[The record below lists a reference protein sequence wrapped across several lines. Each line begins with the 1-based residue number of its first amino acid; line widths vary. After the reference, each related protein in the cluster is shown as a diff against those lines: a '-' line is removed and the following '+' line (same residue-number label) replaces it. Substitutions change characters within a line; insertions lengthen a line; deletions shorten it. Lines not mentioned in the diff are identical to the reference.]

1 MFGEEEVY
9 FMLLLTKSILSIMV
23 GFIIAVILGLLLIP
37 ILKRINFGQ
46 RISEYV
52 GESHRKKEGTPTMGG
67 IIFIIPTILAIL
79 FLVIDGRLEMTYNLL
94 IIMVVFVL
102 YAFIGFLDD
111 FLSLKRG
118 KNEGLTVIQK
128 FICQIIVAIIFF
140 AIYMKYNGNT
150 YFTISTLGINV
161 DLGWLYGVFML
172 ILLVGFSNAV
182 NLTDGLD
189 GLSGGLSAIAFVAF
203 ALISLFIGK
212 EDVGIFCFV
221 LTGALAGFLMFNAYP
236 ARVFMGDTGSLALG
250 AVLATVAI
258 LTRREVTLF
267 VIGLVFCIETLS
279 VMIQVFWYK
288 LKKKRIFLM
297 TPIHHHY
304 ERKGYEEPDIVKG
317 FWLVGIICAVLGIF
331 FAVWI

>member
-1 MFGEEEVY
+1 
-9 FMLLLTKSILSIMV
+9 MLILTKAILSVMV
-23 GFIIAVILGLLLIP
+23 GFIVAVIMGLVLIP
-37 ILKRINFGQ
+37 VLKRINFGQ

-67 IIFIIPTILAIL
+67 IIFIIPTILSIL
-79 FLVIDGRLEMTYNLL
+79 FLVIDNRLDMTYNLL

-102 YAFIGFLDD
+102 YSLIGFLDD

-128 FICQIIVAIIFF
+128 FIGQIIVALIFF

-150 YFTISTLGINV
+150 TFVVTTLGINIE
-161 DLGWLYGVFML
+161 LGWLYGVFIL
-172 ILLVGFSNAV
+172 LLLVGFSNAV

-189 GLSGGLSAIAFVAF
+189 GLSGGLSTIAFVAF

-221 LTGALAGFLMFNAYP
+221 LTGAIAGFLMFNAYP

-258 LTRREVTLF
+258 LTRREVTLL
-267 VIGLVFCIETLS
+267 VIGLVFVIETLS

-288 LKKKRIFLM
+288 THHHKRLFLM
-297 TPIHHHY
+297 TPIHHHF
-304 ERKGYEEPDIVKG
+304 EKKGYEEPDIVKG
-317 FWLVGIICAVLGIF
+317 FWLIGIICAVLGIF

>member
-1 MFGEEEVY
+1 
-9 FMLLLTKSILSIMV
+9 MLILTKSILSIMI
-23 GFIIAVILGLLLIP
+23 GFIAAVVIGLLLIP
-37 ILKRINFGQ
+37 LLKRINFGQ

-67 IIFIIPTILAIL
+67 IIFIVPTILAIL
-79 FLVIDGRLEMTYNLL
+79 FLVLDNRLDMTYNLL
-94 IIMVVFVL
+94 IIMIVFVL
-102 YAFIGFLDD
+102 YAFLGFLDD
-111 FLSLKRG
+111 FLSIKRG
-118 KNEGLTVIQK
+118 KNEGLTVVQK
-128 FICQIIVAIIFF
+128 FLGQIIIAIIFF

-150 YFTISTLGINV
+150 VFSVSTLGIHI
-161 DLGWLYGVFML
+161 DLGWLYGIFIL

-189 GLSGGLSAIAFVAF
+189 GLVGGLSAIAFIAF

-221 LTGALAGFLMFNAYP
+221 LTGALAGFLMFNSFP

-258 LTRREVTLF
+258 LTRREITLF

-288 LKKKRIFLM
+288 KTKKRIFLM
-297 TPIHHHY
+297 TPIHHHF
-304 ERKGYEEPDIVKG
+304 EKKGYEEPDIVKG
-317 FWLVGIICAVLGIF
+317 FWLIGIICAVLGIF